1 MVEHITVLGYRPL
14 TKHPVFQS
22 RWIVSRSCA
31 CTLMCACPE
40 LNNPGEK
47 LCAETQLAY
56 VMTDFVS
63 SRHRTLVGVWN
74 QFSVLSSQFSV
85 LSSQFSVVSSCGGSQ
100 FSVVS
105 SQFGLISIILRPGF

>member
-1 MVEHITVLGYRPL
+1 MVEHITVLGYRHL

-85 LSSQFSVVSSCGGSQ
+85 LGSQ
-100 FSVVS
+100 FSVLGC
-105 SQFGLISIILRPGF
+105 QFLWRFSVFSCQFSV

>member
-14 TKHPVFQS
+14 TKHPVYQS
-22 RWIVSRSCA
+22 KWIVSRSCA
-31 CTLMCACPE
+31 CTLMCAWPE
-40 LNNPGEK
+40 LDNPGEK

-74 QFSVLSSQFSV
+74 QFSVLSSRFSV
-85 LSSQFSVVSSCGGSQ
+85 LSSRLSVPVAVLSFQLSVLSSA
-100 FSVVS
+100 
-105 SQFGLISIILRPGF
+105 